1 MAHRVV
7 MPTFGMYT
15 AEATL
20 ARWLKPAGARVEAGD
35 AIVEV
40 EAEKASYEV
49 EAPASG
55 ILHPAAAEGQG
66 LTVEALLGWILA
78 EGEAPPGT
86 PMEVKAEPAPEPI
99 PASAAPAEPGL
110 APPPLKASPA
120 ARKLAA
126 EKGVDL
132 AGLTGTGPGGRIV
145 EADVL
150 AAARQAAPP
159 VPHPAAELARKI
171 RRHCVLMTGRAN
183 ASHIGSSLSTAD
195 LLAVLYGRF
204 LRFDPR
210 RPDWPDRDRFILS
223 KGHGCAALYAVLAES
238 GYFPVEHLDT
248 FYQDGSPL
256 AGHATHKEVP
266 GVEVSTGS
274 LGHGLA
280 LGAGMAL
287 AAKRDGRDHRIWCM
301 VSDGECDEGSVWETA
316 LFAPHHRLDNLVTIV
331 DYNKIQSF
339 GTVKEVLDLEP
350 LGEKWRAFGWGV
362 REIDGHD
369 LGAITE
375 AYAAVPFVP
384 GRPSCIV
391 AHTIKGKGV
400 SYMEGKLLWHYR
412 APRGEDL
419 ETALREIDEGP

>member
-20 ARWLKPAGARVEAGD
+20 SRWLVPAGARVEAGD
-35 AIVEV
+35 SVVEI

-55 ILHPAAAEGQG
+55 ILHPIAAEGAA
-66 LTVEALLGWILA
+66 LSVEMLIGWILA
-78 EGEAPPGT
+78 EGEA
-86 PMEVKAEPAPEPI
+86 
-99 PASAAPAEPGL
+99 APAEDS
-110 APPPLKASPA
+110 APESLPAPAAPEARAPQPPTFKASPA
-120 ARKLAA
+120 ARRLAA

-150 AAARQAAPP
+150 AAAAPAP
-159 VPHPAAELARKI
+159 QRPHPAADLARKI
-171 RRHCVLMTGRAN
+171 RRHCVLMTSRAN

-195 LLAVLYGRF
+195 LLAVLYGGF
-204 LRFDPR
+204 LRFDPQ

-223 KGHGCAALYAVLAES
+223 KGHGCAALYAVLAEC
-238 GYFPVEHLDT
+238 GYFPVERLDT

-256 AGHATHKEVP
+256 AGHATHKDVA

-287 AAKRDGRDHRIWCM
+287 AAKRDRKDPRVWCM
-301 VSDGECDEGSVWETA
+301 LSDGECDEGSVWETV
-316 LFAPHHRLDNLVTIV
+316 LFAPHHRLDNLVAIV

-339 GTVKEVLDLEP
+339 GAVKDVLDLEP

-369 LGAITE
+369 LAAIDA

-384 GRPSCIV
+384 GKPSCIV

-419 ETALREIDEGP
+419 ETALRELEEPA